1 MRASSLTKAATL
13 FWVSWLLMPGVGVT
27 DAGQIFDLVSSQ
39 RSLVLVSVIV
49 QLVSAALYAPG
60 LVAIV
65 AGAGAA
71 APAALRRGAWLL
83 LVGAMGSAADA
94 VLHLLAFA
102 MTAPGLDRASLVPV
116 MSFMQGPGLVIVAPL
131 IVGFFAGGVMLSRCL
146 AAARVVSPW
155 NVRLHGIA
163 LGVAILGGAAAGA
176 RLVSARLVGLAVLG
190 LVAAAQAWIGIA
202 LSRRTVRPIRWRR
215 LAAAL
220 ALVVAAAA
228 PLGAASAPIASFIK
242 AQEANRAALRDYT
255 WKSRTELTID
265 GESRQ
270 VRLDQVR
277 YDLDGMLQRTR
288 IGGSGAE
295 QTPAPGLAG
304 VFAPRAIGVAGAI
317 RQRAAARK
325 ARDIRALTEDLQAL
339 ASSYTH
345 VSPDR
350 LQAFTRSATTRPG
363 AGADAGLVLLH
374 GTGVLQAHDAMS
386 IWIEPAAGSLRRVEI
401 VTSLEGRPARIVA
414 EFRTLPNGL
423 TYQARTTLRYPH
435 DGLVITVEQFDHQP
449 TGGAR

>member
-1 MRASSLTKAATL
+1 MRASSLTAAATL

-60 LVAIV
+60 LVAVV
-65 AGAGAA
+65 ASAGEA
-71 APAALRRGAWLL
+71 APALVRRGAWLL

-102 MTAPGLDRASLVPV
+102 MTTPGLDRASLVRV
-116 MSFMQGPGLVIVAPL
+116 MTFMQGPGLVIIAPL
-131 IVGFFAGGVMLSRCL
+131 IAGFFAGGALLSRAL
-146 AAARVVSPW
+146 AAADVVSPW

-163 LGVAILGGAAAGA
+163 LGVAILGGTAAGA
-176 RLVSARLVGLAVLG
+176 GLVPARLVGLAVLG
-190 LVAAAQAWIGIA
+190 LVAAAQAWIGLA
-202 LSRRTVRPIRWRR
+202 LSRHTARPIQWRR
-215 LAAAL
+215 I
-220 ALVVAAAA
+220 VVAAALVIA
-228 PLGAASAPIASFIK
+228 AADPLRASSPAASFVQ

-277 YDLDGMLQRTR
+277 YDFDGVLQRTR
-288 IGGSGAE
+288 IGGSGSE
-295 QTPAPGLAG
+295 QSAAPGLAG
-304 VFAPRAIGVAGAI
+304 VIAPRAIGVAGVI
-317 RQRAAARK
+317 RQRVAARK
-325 ARDIRALTEDLQAL
+325 ASDLRTLMQDLNAL
-339 ASSYTH
+339 ASSYTQL
-345 VSPDR
+345 SPDR
-350 LQAFTRSATTRPG
+350 LQAFTRTATTRPG
-363 AGADAGLVLLH
+363 AGPDAGLVLLR
-374 GTGVLQAHDAMS
+374 GTGVLVADDAMS
-386 IWIEPAAGSLRRVEI
+386 IWLDPAAATLRRIEI
-401 VTSLEGRPARIVA
+401 VTSLDGHPVRIVA
-414 EFRTLPNGL
+414 EYRALAGGP

-435 DGLVITVEQFDHQP
+435 DDLVLTIEQFDHQP